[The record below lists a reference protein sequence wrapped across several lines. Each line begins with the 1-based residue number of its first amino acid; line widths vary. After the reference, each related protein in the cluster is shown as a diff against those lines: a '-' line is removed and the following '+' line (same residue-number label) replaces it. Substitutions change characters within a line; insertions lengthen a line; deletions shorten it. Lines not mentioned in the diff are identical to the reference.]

1 MNVNVHKKD
10 YTAMSN
16 HHLRNKN
23 LSLKAKG
30 LQSVMLSLPTNWD
43 YSIDGLVYICKE
55 SHSCIKS
62 ILSELKE
69 HGYLVIEK
77 KMPNETESGRIEYE
91 YHVFEVPS
99 EKQEGKKQEVD
110 FQGVEIQEVDFQEVE
125 KPPVNQIYNKSIT
138 NKLNTN
144 KSTTKEERKKANG
157 YDAILADI
165 PSEELRKALLE
176 FIKMRKLVRSPLT
189 DQALKINIC
198 KLFKLSSKVD
208 EQIEIVNQSISNG
221 WKSFYPLKND
231 DSKNNLVF

>member
-30 LQSVMLSLPTNWD
+30 LQSLMLSLPTNWD
-43 YSIDGLVYICKE
+43 YSLDGLVYICKE
-55 SHSCIKS
+55 SYGCLKTV
-62 ILSELKE
+62 LSELKE

-77 KMPNETESGRIEYE
+77 KQDEKGRFEYE
-91 YHVFEVPS
+91 YHVYEEP
-99 EKQEGKKQEVD
+99 Q
-110 FQGVEIQEVDFQEVE
+110 VESPQVE
-125 KPPVNQIYNKSIT
+125 NPPLDSPPMENPPVNQIYNKLTT

-144 KSTTKEERKKANG
+144 KSITKEERKKANG

-165 PSEELRKALLE
+165 PSEELRQALLE
-176 FIKMRKLVRSPLT
+176 FVKMRKLIRSPLT
-189 DQALKINIC
+189 DKALKINIC